1 MLQEQ
6 ANLGN
11 SQKQGGDS
19 RDEHPTSEQKHLGI
33 EVTSIPACR
42 KNRCTEKNHMYFD
55 FEHLKICAHFTISYN
70 FL

>member
-33 EVTSIPACR
+33 EV
-42 KNRCTEKNHMYFD
+42 Y
-55 FEHLKICAHFTISYN
+55 TIQLDLN
-70 FL
+70 